1 MRILE
6 GEQSLNNL
14 KERIK
19 GDEVGRGV
27 IGGMKRSGFICKECR
42 SVTAGQ
48 IISTS
53 KEI

>member
-19 GDEVGRGV
+19 GDEVGRGHWGHRKKWV
-27 IGGMKRSGFICKECR
+27 YMQGMQIGDSRTNHFH
-42 SVTAGQ
+42 
-48 IISTS
+48 
-53 KEI
+53 